1 MPKVPGRLESIAI
14 GQPFGVFVDYAHTDD
29 ALRNV
34 LSTVREC
41 TAALGL
47 PPDFRPDLPDDAD
60 APPSWQ
66 DPAQVAL
73 LPDLLKVALDN
84 RRLRAA
90 VAAPQDE
97 VAPVER
103 PDETAAEAIAVL
115 DAQFPWLRGAP
126 QRRRPRQP

>member
-1 MPKVPGRLESIAI
+1 MDITTHHSAFLFH
-14 GQPFGVFVDYAHTDD
+14 Q
-29 ALRNV
+29 
-34 LSTVREC
+34 
-41 TAALGL
+41 TAA
-47 PPDFRPDLPDDAD
+47 
-60 APPSWQ
+60 
-66 DPAQVAL
+66 QVRRSGQRGGRAT
-73 LPDLLKVALDN
+73 ARN